1 MLMPDPAAGGSGP
14 EDPALLPL
22 ELEVAEH
29 TLCLRIPRP
38 RPARPAWPGPGS
50 VRRPPPERRR
60 AGAPSPTAPP
70 IGVRCDPLLPGP
82 RRGHHP
88 PGAGTGRRRR
98 GGRHR
103 RRVAGR
109 PAAPAAC
116 SRWTARGCAA
126 RPLQATRCTCWQR
139 WTTTTGPC
147 SPSAT
152 GPQTPTRSRCWAT
165 AGRPRPC
172 RCGRHRRC
180 AGHPTR
186 PRQLSHRP
194 RRRLPAGRRGQ
205 PASPA
210 RPARR
215 AAVAADPV
223 MDRTREHAHGRIEIR
238 TLKVAAVAGLC
249 FPPRRPGNPG
259 HSPRPR
265 AGQPPLARRHRLRRH
280 QPDPRQRQPCS
291 WPAGCAGTGGSR
303 TGCTGPRHDLRRRRL
318 HRAHRQPPPGDGQ
331 PAQPLAVGALRLAG
345 HPNLAAALRHTGRD
359 PARPLMIL
367 GWTHSP

>member
-14 EDPALLPL
+14 EDPALLLL

-249 FPPRRPGNPG
+249 FPPHAAQAIQVTRRVRAPGSRRWRAVTGCAVTSLTLGSASPAAGRLAARALADREPAAPVRDMTCGEDASTARTGSPPRVMASLRNPWPPARCAWPATPTSPQRCDIPAATRPGR
-259 HSPRPR
+259 S
-265 AGQPPLARRHRLRRH
+265 
-280 QPDPRQRQPCS
+280 
-291 WPAGCAGTGGSR
+291 
-303 TGCTGPRHDLRRRRL
+303 
-318 HRAHRQPPPGDGQ
+318 
-331 PAQPLAVGALRLAG
+331 
-345 HPNLAAALRHTGRD
+345 
-359 PARPLMIL
+359 
-367 GWTHSP
+367 